1 MTIDLFDRLGRLA
14 LAAIFMNAIP
24 GKITNFSATAG
35 SIAAKGIPSPMAA
48 LLLAG
53 AIGMLSLGSLL
64 LIFGHTTRPGAVL
77 LLIFLVPTTL
87 LFHPSVEDPGLIRNV
102 SLAGGLL
109 LAMTRPTVSKPR
121 V

>member
-1 MTIDLFDRLGRLA
+1 MTTDLFDRLGRLA

-24 GKITNFSATAG
+24 GKITNFAATAG
-35 SIAAKGIPSPMAA
+35 SIAAKGIPSPLAA

-64 LIFGHTTRPGAVL
+64 LIFGQTTRLGAVL
-77 LLIFLVPTTL
+77 LLVFLIPTTF

-109 LAMTRPTVSKPR
+109 LAVTRPTVSKSR
-121 V
+121 S